1 MPEAQ
6 KASAQNKLH
15 TFVALRVQGCVL
27 IDAQISRTWM
37 FWGSKPVRN
46 TKKLHTSVALVPQ
59 GCVLE
64 MPKTAN
70 HGKVGAD
77 GQRLPGVEAII
88 P

>member
-1 MPEAQ
+1 MDVLGF
-6 KASAQNKLH
+6 KVSADHN
-15 TFVALRVQGCVL
+15 
-27 IDAQISRTWM
+27 
-37 FWGSKPVRN
+37 
-46 TKKLHTSVALVPQ
+46 KLHTSVALVPQ